1 MALDTR
7 DEGDALAV
15 ALPPPVLDFRAVYD
29 AHARSVRRFLGDLLR
44 DDAAADE
51 ATQETFVR
59 AHARL
64 ATLREGDK
72 VLPWLFGIA
81 RNVFYEELRVR
92 KRHLRS
98 IDQDERGEEPDD
110 SPSPEGM
117 LLGAEADQQLA
128 VALSELG
135 DERRQ
140 ALVMRIDH
148 GLDYDEIA
156 DVMGWPLSKVKNEIH
171 RARLVLRTR
180 LSKYVG
186 GQ

>member
-1 MALDTR
+1 
-7 DEGDALAV
+7 
-15 ALPPPVLDFRAVYD
+15 
-29 AHARSVRRFLGDLLR
+29 
-44 DDAAADE
+44 
-51 ATQETFVR
+51 
-59 AHARL
+59 
-64 ATLREGDK
+64 
-72 VLPWLFGIA
+72 
-81 RNVFYEELRVR
+81 
-92 KRHLRS
+92 
-98 IDQDERGEEPDD
+98 
-110 SPSPEGM
+110 M
-117 LLGAEADQQLA
+117 LLGAEADEQLA

-135 DERRQ
+135 EERRQ